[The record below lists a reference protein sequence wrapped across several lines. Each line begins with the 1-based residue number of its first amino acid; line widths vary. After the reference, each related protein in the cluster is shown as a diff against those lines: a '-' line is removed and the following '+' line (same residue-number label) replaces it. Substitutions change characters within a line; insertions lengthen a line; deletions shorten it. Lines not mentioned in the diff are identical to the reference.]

1 MYNIGLVYFILILI
15 TSVCS
20 GMLCAM
26 AGLGGGILIVPFLT
40 TILNVN
46 VDFAIGASIIAVIA
60 TSSGAAYSYVKEKI
74 SNIRIG
80 TFLVLFTVPGAI
92 IGAVIEGFTAPE
104 YLFLIFGIILF
115 LSIYPM
121 YKKLREKD
129 EFIPGTKD
137 DKLADR
143 LKLHSKYYDVRLK
156 KEVMYKVQNVKEGS
170 AVMFLN
176 GVASGLLGI
185 GSGAFNVLELEM
197 IMKLPIKVSTTT
209 SNFMI
214 GITAAASAGIYF
226 LKGDVDPFIAA
237 PVAIGVLIGAM
248 AGAKVLLKIKANTVR
263 IVFLVILFAMGI
275 DMVMKG
281 IGGI

>member
-1 MYNIGLVYFILILI
+1 MYNIGLVYFLLILI
-15 TSVCS
+15 TSVCA
-20 GMLCAM
+20 GMLGAM

-40 TILNVN
+40 VLLNVN
-46 VDFAIGASIIAVIA
+46 VDYAIGASIIAVIA
-60 TSSGAAYSYVKEKI
+60 TSSGSAYAYVREKV

-92 IGAVIEGFTAPE
+92 LGAVIEGFTQPK
-104 YLFLIFGIILF
+104 YLFIVFGLIMFI
-115 LSIYPM
+115 SIFAM
-121 YKKLREKD
+121 YKKLKEKED
-129 EFIPGTKD
+129 IDPVVKE

-143 LKLHSKYYDVRLK
+143 LKLHSKYYDTRLK
-156 KEVMYKVQNVKEGS
+156 REIKYKVQHVKEGS
-170 AVMFLN
+170 LVMFFA

-185 GSGAFNVLELEM
+185 GSGAFNVLGLDM

-226 LKGDVDPFIAA
+226 LRGDVDPFIAA

-248 AGAKVLLKIKANTVR
+248 GGARILLRIKGNTIRV
-263 IVFLVILFAMGI
+263 VFLAILFVMGV
-275 DMVMKG
+275 DMIIKG